1 MKGAN
6 QLKTSTDRAKWDTTR
21 EAYLLKLLMKQ
32 KDVGKQADSGFK
44 NEAWS
49 VVLEKFNSKF
59 KTQFGRQQIK
69 TRLSQLKGDW
79 KPFLSLKNDSGFGWD
94 TDLQKPTT
102 PDEVWA
108 ERMEGKPKFT
118 QAKIRSFQ
126 LNGCEHQAQLAEL
139 FDDCLAVGTYA
150 SSNIQESFSASAL
163 SAADE
168 FRDEESNS
176 SSLRFSSE
184 AESVDISSPEERP
197 KTLISTKRS
206 GSNLQSQRKRL
217 SPGLAIAKSIESLVG
232 LEKWKAALPSAPSL
246 HDATA
251 KSIDL
256 LNVDYH
262 DSLNPT
268 ELATTYD
275 IMLDPIKAQFFLLL
289 PEGTA
294 RDEWIKRQIESAK
307 KAM

>member
-1 MKGAN
+1 MKGVN

-21 EAYLLKLLMKQ
+21 EAYLLKLLLKQ
-32 KDVGKQADSGFK
+32 KDAGKQADSGFK
-44 NEAWS
+44 KEAWS

-59 KTQFGRQQIK
+59 KNAVWKAANKDAIE
-69 TRLSQLKGDW
+69 SGDW
-79 KPFLSLKNDSGFGWD
+79 RLFLSLKNDSGFGWD
-94 TDLQKPTT
+94 TDLQKPTA

-139 FDDCLAVGTYA
+139 FDDWTYA

-176 SSLRFSSE
+176 YSLGFFSE

-197 KTLISTKRS
+197 K
-206 GSNLQSQRKRL
+206 N
-217 SPGLAIAKSIESLVG
+217 
-232 LEKWKAALPSAPSL
+232 
-246 HDATA
+246 
-251 KSIDL
+251 
-256 LNVDYH
+256 
-262 DSLNPT
+262 
-268 ELATTYD
+268 
-275 IMLDPIKAQFFLLL
+275 
-289 PEGTA
+289 
-294 RDEWIKRQIESAK
+294 
-307 KAM
+307 

>member
-1 MKGAN
+1 MKGVN

-21 EAYLLKLLMKQ
+21 EAYLLKLLLKQ
-32 KDVGKQADSGFK
+32 KDAGKQADSGFK
-44 NEAWS
+44 KEAWS

-69 TRLSQLKGDW
+69 TRLSQ
-79 KPFLSLKNDSGFGWD
+79 NDSGFGWD
-94 TDLQKPTT
+94 TDLQKSTA
-102 PDEVWA
+102 PDEMWA

-176 SSLRFSSE
+176 SSLGFSSE

-197 KTLISTKRS
+197 KTLISTKRF
-206 GSNLQSQRKRL
+206 GSNLQSERKRL
-217 SPGLAIAKSIESLVG
+217 PPGLTIAKSIESLVG
-232 LEKWKAALPSAPSL
+232 LEKWKAALPNAPSL

-275 IMLDPIKAQFFLLL
+275 IMLDPIKAQLFLLL
-289 PEGTA
+289 PEGAA
-294 RDEWIKRQIESAK
+294 RDEWINRQIESAK